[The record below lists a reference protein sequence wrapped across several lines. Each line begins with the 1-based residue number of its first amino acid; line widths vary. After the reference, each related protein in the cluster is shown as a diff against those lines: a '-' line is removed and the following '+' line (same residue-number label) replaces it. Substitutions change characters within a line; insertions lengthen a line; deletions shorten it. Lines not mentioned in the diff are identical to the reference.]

1 MKKKRWRLLAAVLA
15 LAMVMGMAAGCS
27 GKGESEKKTADSGK
41 KGDDPKAFT
50 IGFPWQTSS
59 TDPTFVSIENN
70 VRAAVEAA
78 GGEIVV
84 VESDLSADDLI
95 NNVSDLISRGV
106 DGIIMM
112 PASDSMLATATQACI
127 SEQCSGRSMMRRLR
141 KRSMILN
148 IMQADAMR
156 KMKKRHIIL

>member
-112 PASDSMLATATQACI
+112 PFP
-127 SEQCSGRSMMRRLR
+127 
-141 KRSMILN
+141 
-148 IMQADAMR
+148 
-156 KMKKRHIIL
+156 

>member
-112 PASDSMLATATQACI
+112 PASDSMLATANQMCSDAGV
-127 SEQCSGRSMMRRLR
+127 SERCSGRSMMRR
-141 KRSMILN
+141 
-148 IMQADAMR
+148 
-156 KMKKRHIIL
+156 